1 MPATGVEHE
10 SYEEMNVSIIIPVYQ
25 VAPYIKDCLR
35 SVMCQTYT
43 GSIECLIVDDC
54 SSDDSITIAE
64 QMIAAYEGP
73 IRFKILHHEQNRG
86 LSAARNT
93 GTMQAKGT
101 YLYYLDSDDEMTEGC
116 IEKLMGQMTAHP
128 GLEMVQGNAVRYFP
142 SNRSVVDVK
151 QVSLPLAVTNEEVR
165 RCFYQ
170 LKQMQVNVWNKL
182 IRRDLVVDNNILC
195 LEGVL
200 YEDNL
205 WSFDLLKVL
214 KHAGFISEIT
224 YHHRVRPNSI
234 MTGTDKRTMVLNY
247 CTIYR
252 EILTHLT
259 PGYEQEEIDYYVKI
273 DGSRYLKYGYNVPEC
288 RDFINLCRE
297 QSKRYCAFGSRMS
310 FEVIYFLGK
319 FKYGWVLWALARK
332 VKHLIKLGNIF
343 N

>member
-1 MPATGVEHE
+1 
-10 SYEEMNVSIIIPVYQ
+10 MNVSIIIPVYQ
-25 VAPYIKDCLR
+25 VAPYIEECLR
-35 SVMCQTYT
+35 SVMRQTYT
-43 GSIECLIVDDC
+43 GTMECLIVDDC
-54 SSDDSITIAE
+54 GSDESIAIAE
-64 QMIAAYEGP
+64 RMTAGYQGP
-73 IRFKILHHEQNRG
+73 IRFQILHHEQNRG

-116 IEKLMGQMTAHP
+116 IETLMGQMMAYP
-128 GLEMVQGNAVRYFP
+128 ELEMVQGNAVRYFP
-142 SNRSVVDVK
+142 SNRSVVEVK

-182 IRRDLVVDNNILC
+182 IRRDLIVDNNILC
-195 LEGVL
+195 LESVL

-214 KHAGFISEIT
+214 KHAGFISKIT

-234 MTGTDKRTMVLNY
+234 MTGTDKRTIVLNY

-259 PGYEQEEIDYYVKI
+259 SGFEQDETEYYVNI
-273 DGSRYLKYGYNVPEC
+273 IIQYYYKYGSPLLPEF
-288 RDFINLCRE
+288 RDLLNICRE
-297 QSKRYCAFGSRMS
+297 QSKRYCGFWSRQRL
-310 FEVIYFLGK
+310 ELIYFLGK
-319 FKYGWVLWALARK
+319 SKCGRVIWALARK
-332 VKHLIKLGNIF
+332 VKHLVKLGNIF

>member
-1 MPATGVEHE
+1 
-10 SYEEMNVSIIIPVYQ
+10 MNVSIIIPVYQ
-25 VAPYIKDCLR
+25 VAPYIEDCLR
-35 SVMCQTYT
+35 SVMRQNYT
-43 GSIECLIVDDC
+43 GSMECLIVDDC
-54 SSDDSITIAE
+54 GSDESIAIAE
-64 QMIAAYEGP
+64 QMIAAYDGP

-93 GTMQAKGT
+93 GTMQAKGE
-101 YLYYLDSDDEMTEGC
+101 YLFYLDSDDEMTEDC
-116 IEKLMGQMTAHP
+116 IETLMEKMVAHP
-128 GLEMVQGNAVRYFP
+128 ELELIQGNAIRFF
-142 SNRSVVDVK
+142 STNRSVVDVK

-170 LKQMQVNVWNKL
+170 HKQMRVNVWNKL

-224 YHHRVRPNSI
+224 YHHRVRPDSI
-234 MTGTDKRTMVLNY
+234 MTSTDKRTKILNY

-273 DGSRYLKYGYNVPEC
+273 DGSRYLKYGYNVPEF
-288 RDFINLCRE
+288 RDVINLCRE
-297 QSKRYCAFGSRMS
+297 QSKRYCGVGSRMRL
-310 FEVIYFLGK
+310 EIIYFLGK
-319 FKYGWVLWALARK
+319 SKYGWVLWASARK

>member
-1 MPATGVEHE
+1 
-10 SYEEMNVSIIIPVYQ
+10 MNVSIIIPVYQ
-25 VAPYIKDCLR
+25 VAPYIEDCLG
-35 SVMCQTYT
+35 SVMRQTYT
-43 GSIECLIVDDC
+43 GSMECLIVDDC
-54 SSDDSITIAE
+54 GSDESIAIAE

-73 IRFKILHHEQNRG
+73 IQFQILHHEWNRG

-101 YLYYLDSDDEMTEGC
+101 YLYYLDSDDEMTEDC
-116 IEKLMGQMTAHP
+116 IETLMGKMMAHP
-128 GLEMVQGNAVRYFP
+128 ELEMIQGNAVRYFS

-170 LKQMQVNVWNKL
+170 LKQMRVNVWNKL

-205 WSFDLLKVL
+205 WSFDLLTVL

-234 MTGTDKRTMVLNY
+234 MTGTDKRTKVLNY

-259 PGYEQEEIDYYVKI
+259 PGHEQEEFDFFVKDVLALYYGYIRDIQECNDVMKLCW
-273 DGSRYLKYGYNVPEC
+273 DKSKKYGG
-288 RDFINLCRE
+288 RLLCMRLAVL
-297 QSKRYCAFGSRMS
+297 YFFGN
-310 FEVIYFLGK
+310 
-319 FKYGWVLWALARK
+319 FKYGWVLWASARK
-332 VKHLIKLGNIF
+332 VNKLV
-343 N
+343 

>member
-1 MPATGVEHE
+1 
-10 SYEEMNVSIIIPVYQ
+10 MNVSIIIPVYQ
-25 VAPYIKDCLR
+25 VAPYIKDCLK

-43 GSIECLIVDDC
+43 GSMECLIVDDC
-54 SSDDSITIAE
+54 GSDESIAIAE
-64 QMIAAYEGP
+64 QMIAAYDGP

-93 GTMQAKGT
+93 GTMQAKGE
-101 YLYYLDSDDEMTEGC
+101 YLYYLDSDDEMTEEC
-116 IEKLMGQMTAHP
+116 IETLMGQMVAHP
-128 GLEMVQGNAVRYFP
+128 GLEMVQGNANRYFP

-151 QVSLPLAVTNEEVR
+151 QVSLPLAVSNEEVR

-170 LKQMQVNVWNKL
+170 HKQMRVNVWNKL

-234 MTGTDKRTMVLNY
+234 TTGTDKSTKVLNY
-247 CTIYR
+247 CAIYR
-252 EILTHLT
+252 DILNHLT

-273 DGSRYLKYGYNVPEC
+273 DGSRYLKYGYNVPEF
-288 RDFINLCRE
+288 RDVMNLCRE
-297 QSKRYCAFGSRMS
+297 QNKRYCGFWSRLRL
-310 FEVIYFLGK
+310 EGIYFLGK
-319 FKYGWVLWALARK
+319 YKYGWVIWASARK
-332 VKHLIKLGNIF
+332 VKHLVKLSKFF

>member
-1 MPATGVEHE
+1 
-10 SYEEMNVSIIIPVYQ
+10 MNASIIIPVYQ
-25 VAPYIKDCLR
+25 VAPYIEDCLR
-35 SVMCQTYT
+35 SVMRQNYT
-43 GSIECLIVDDC
+43 GSMECLIVDDC
-54 SSDDSITIAE
+54 GSDESIAIAE
-64 QMIAAYEGP
+64 QMIAAYDGP

-116 IEKLMGQMTAHP
+116 IEKLMGQMMTHP
-128 GLEMVQGNAVRYFP
+128 ELEMVQGNAVRYFP

-151 QVSLPLAVTNEEVR
+151 HVSLPLAVTNEEVR

-170 LKQMQVNVWNKL
+170 LKQMRVNVWNKL
-182 IRRDLVVDNNILC
+182 IRRNLIVDNNILC
-195 LEGVL
+195 LESVL

-234 MTGTDKRTMVLNY
+234 MTGTDKRTKILNY

-252 EILTHLT
+252 EILTHLS
-259 PGYEQEEIDYYVKI
+259 PGFEQEEVDYYVKI
-273 DGSRYLKYGYNVPEC
+273 VGSIDLKYGHDVPEFKDVM
-288 RDFINLCRE
+288 RLCRE
-297 QSKRYCAFGSRMS
+297 QAKRYGGFWSRLRL
-310 FEVIYFLGK
+310 EVISFLGK
-319 FKYGWVLWALARK
+319 SKCGRVIWASARK
-332 VKHLIKLGNIF
+332 VKHRVKLGN
-343 N
+343 NYN

>member
-1 MPATGVEHE
+1 MEKSEITVSVIMPI
-10 SYEEMNVSIIIPVYQ
+10 YNVS
-25 VAPYIKDCLR
+25 AYIEQCIR
-35 SVMCQTYT
+35 SVMRQTYT
-43 GSIECLIVDDC
+43 GSMECLIVDDC
-54 SSDDSITIAE
+54 GSDESIATAE
-64 QMIAAYEGP
+64 QMIAAYDGP

-101 YLYYLDSDDEMTEGC
+101 YLYYLDSDDEMTEDC
-116 IEKLMGQMTAHP
+116 IETLMGQMTAHP

-170 LKQMQVNVWNKL
+170 LKQMRVNVWNKL
-182 IRRDLVVDNNILC
+182 VRRDLVVDNNILC

-234 MTGTDKRTMVLNY
+234 MTGTDKRTKILNY

-259 PGYEQEEIDYYVKI
+259 PGHEQEEVDYYVKI
-273 DGSRYLKYGYNVPEC
+273 VGSIDLKYGHDVPEFKDVM
-288 RDFINLCRE
+288 RLCRE
-297 QSKRYCAFGSRMS
+297 QAKRYGGFWSRLRLELVS
-310 FEVIYFLGK
+310 FLGK
-319 FKYGWVLWALARK
+319 SKLGRAFWASARK
-332 VKHLIKLGNIF
+332 VKRWVI
-343 N
+343 